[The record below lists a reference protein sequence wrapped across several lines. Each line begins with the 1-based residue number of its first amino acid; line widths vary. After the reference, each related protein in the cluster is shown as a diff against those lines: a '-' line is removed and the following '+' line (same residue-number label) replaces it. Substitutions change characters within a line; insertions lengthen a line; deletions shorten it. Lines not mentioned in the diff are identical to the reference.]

1 MFKISDEILIDTVN
15 ALNKALMHLE
25 DCYEFMGTFEHEHLG
40 RTKQFMNDKE
50 SSMKHA
56 RDAIQALE
64 SRLEEEGYE
73 QTTDTGQWLQ
83 IDEGVF
89 YDEDC
94 GNWYHSWLKMVANK
108 IKWGMSKEDIR
119 CSLDIESDEATMYWT
134 TFYID

>member
-56 RDAIQALE
+56 RDAIQGLE

-73 QTTDTGQWLQ
+73 QTKIQGSGFKLMRVFSMMRIVATGIIVGLRW
-83 IDEGVF
+83 
-89 YDEDC
+89 
-94 GNWYHSWLKMVANK
+94 
-108 IKWGMSKEDIR
+108 
-119 CSLDIESDEATMYWT
+119 
-134 TFYID
+134 